1 MQGTDPAIAAT
12 VAQIID
18 VGSDIHTVWRAWTDP
33 DWLSGWMAERAE
45 GAFVPGGQIAW
56 HWDSLG
62 LALDLEVVEHEP
74 PHRFSVR
81 GGARGRPP
89 QVQSVSLQELSA
101 GTRIR
106 IAHGDFAPGPGG
118 DDERAGT
125 AAGWH
130 VMLRVLAHYLDGRA
144 GRRRECAAALA
155 PAIAPLRAVGELLHD
170 PLRRAAWLSD
180 GDAPALARE
189 GESYQLRSDATTL
202 SGRVLALAPPFE
214 LALGWD
220 EADGVLILRA
230 IQIAPGG
237 PVLACAQAWSWSPER
252 EAWRSA
258 RPMLER
264 AVARLVAAAGGA
276 PAGAA

>member
-1 MQGTDPAIAAT
+1 MQGTDLE
-12 VAQIID
+12 VAETID
-18 VGSDIHTVWRAWTDP
+18 VDSDIHTVWRAWADP
-33 DWLSGWMAERAE
+33 DWLSGWMAERAD
-45 GAFVPGGQIAW
+45 GAIGPGGHVAW
-56 HWDSLG
+56 RWDSLG
-62 LALDLEVVEHEP
+62 LALDLEVVECEP
-74 PHRFSVR
+74 PRRFSLR

-89 QVQSVSLQELSA
+89 QVQSVSLQELPA

-106 IAHGDFAPGPGG
+106 VTHGGFAPGA

-130 VMLRVLAHYLDGRA
+130 VALRVLAHYLAGRT

-170 PLRRAAWLSD
+170 PDRRGWLAD
-180 GDAPALARE
+180 GDPPALAGE
-189 GESYQLRSDATTL
+189 GERYALRTDGATL
-202 SGRVLALAPPFE
+202 SGPVIAIAPPFE

-230 IQIAPGG
+230 IQVAPGG

-258 RPMLER
+258 RPTLER

-276 PAGAA
+276 PGGAA